1 MEPQPSQPNSTNH
14 EQRPNPT
21 KLPKATLLAPFNPAN
36 ATAEK
41 ICASP
46 IEYTQSI
53 PGKNTLT
60 RFIDSLAPWFPVKEE
75 YLAPLREI
83 TATLFTTILILDD
96 IEDSSPLRR
105 GHPSAHTHFGTGP
118 TVNAATYTL
127 MTLTASIHQH
137 LGPEAL
143 AVFLEEMQNL
153 GKGQALDLHWSF
165 AATCPTVEA
174 YLEMVDLKT
183 GSLFRLVVRWMSVG
197 AEAGAGEVDGDDAE
211 VVGLVTLLGRYYQVR
226 DDLLN
231 LSGEY
236 TVAKGWCEDLD
247 EGKFSFPLVWLLRVR
262 GGEVGEEV
270 YGLLFG
276 SVEQG
281 GERSGVSDEVK
292 ERVVRVLK
300 ETGTLEDTG
309 KVLEEIMEGIM
320 EVLGRVEGRLGVNAG
335 LRGLISRL
343 RV

>member
-1 MEPQPSQPNSTNH
+1 MDPQPSQPNSSNH

-21 KLPKATLLAPFNPAN
+21 KLPKATLLAPFNSAN

-41 ICASP
+41 ICAAP
-46 IEYTQSI
+46 IEYTQSL

-75 YLAPLREI
+75 YLAPLRDI

-96 IEDSSPLRR
+96 VEDSSPLRR
-105 GHPSAHTHFGTGP
+105 GHPSAHTQFGTAQ

-137 LGPEAL
+137 LGPQAL
-143 AVFLEEMQNL
+143 AAFLEEMQNL
-153 GKGQALDLHWSF
+153 GKGQALDLHWTF
-165 AATCPTVEA
+165 AATCPTVEE

-183 GSLFRLVVRWMSVG
+183 GSLFRLVVRWMSVE
-197 AEAGAGEVDGDDAE
+197 AKAGAGEVDGE
-211 VVGLVTLLGRYYQVR
+211 VLGLVTLLGRYYQVR

-247 EGKFSFPLVWLLRVR
+247 EGKFSFPLVWFLKVQ

-276 SVEQG
+276 DAKQG
-281 GERSGVSDEVK
+281 GERNGVSDEVK
-292 ERVVRVLK
+292 ERVVEVLRAS
-300 ETGTLEDTG
+300 GTLEETR
-309 KVLEEIMEGIM
+309 KVLEEIMEGIV
-320 EVLGRVEGRLGVNAG
+320 EVLCRIEGRLGVNAG

>member
-1 MEPQPSQPNSTNH
+1 MEPQPSQPNSSNH

-21 KLPKATLLAPFNPAN
+21 KLPKTTLLAPFNPAN

-41 ICASP
+41 ICAAP
-46 IEYTQSI
+46 IEYTQSL

-60 RFIDSLAPWFPVKEE
+60 RFIDSLAPWFPVKEA

-105 GHPSAHTHFGTGP
+105 GHPSAHTQFGTAQ

-137 LGPEAL
+137 LGPQAL
-143 AVFLEEMQNL
+143 AAFLEEMQNL
-153 GKGQALDLHWSF
+153 GMGQALDLHWTF
-165 AATCPTVEA
+165 AATCPTVEE

-197 AEAGAGEVDGDDAE
+197 AKAGAGEVDGDEDILGVA
-211 VVGLVTLLGRYYQVR
+211 TLLGRYYQVR

-247 EGKFSFPLVWLLRVR
+247 EGKFSFPLVWLLKVQ
-262 GGEVGEEV
+262 GGEVGREV

-276 SVEQG
+276 EAGVR
-281 GERSGVSDEVK
+281 GERRGVSDEVK
-292 ERVVRVLK
+292 ERVVEVLRAS
-300 ETGTLEDTG
+300 GTLEDTG
-309 KVLEEIMEGIM
+309 KVLEEIMEEIV